1 MICSEYCVLLVMVL
15 HTCIHRGTGSR
26 KCAKLYGMPY
36 ECEWAWYHV
45 TNEYLVS
52 VVLLELLWS
61 HMPSLNCSIPI
72 HTCTYSYM
80 AMYIMD
86 VWCTANLHM
95 PQTTLH

>member
-1 MICSEYCVLLVMVL
+1 MNIVCCWLWYCMHVYTVALVAVN
-15 HTCIHRGTGSR
+15 
-26 KCAKLYGMPY
+26 CAKLSLYCMPY
-36 ECEWAWYHV
+36 ECDWAWYHV

-61 HMPSLNCSIPI
+61 HMPSLNCSILI
-72 HTCTYSYM
+72 HTCTYNYM
-80 AMYIMD
+80 AMYIMG